1 MNQGT
6 EWGLLMKKN
15 RSQKSCAS
23 VPLRMFAASWT
34 YQVICRVLLVL
45 YGVHC
50 LVNSLS
56 LGALAAYMYLTISLD
71 NFISLVLGGASCSL
85 YT

>member
-23 VPLRMFAASWT
+23 VPLRMFLQFHLQSHPPHFRKSIT
-34 YQVICRVLLVL
+34 IQLQ
-45 YGVHC
+45 
-50 LVNSLS
+50 
-56 LGALAAYMYLTISLD
+56 LGPKNMGPHSQKAKKLRKVTKQ
-71 NFISLVLGGASCSL
+71 
-85 YT
+85 